1 MSRAFHATPSRPIQ
15 SRSSRSSRNISETGP
30 QTPLLDDVDGGNEL
44 DTSVGRKAQS
54 QSLCCG
60 KIMGIFS
67 FQWTPHNLAARRRR
81 RALFLSYL
89 PDWYVVIM
97 LLVRVCVPT
106 YHTGCFP
113 LFWREFTSSPK
124 IVSLTHQRTQCCI
137 LFAG

>member
-15 SRSSRSSRNISETGP
+15 SRSSRNISETGL

-44 DTSVGRKAQS
+44 DTSVERKAQGQIS
-54 QSLCCG
+54 CCER
-60 KIMGIFS
+60 IMGIFS

-89 PDWYVVIM
+89 PDWYVVM
-97 LLVRVCVPT
+97 FLVRVCVPS
-106 YHTGCFP
+106 YYTGCFP

-137 LFAG
+137 LFAR